1 VLAFL
6 PVAVVIMLAPGPD
19 FAVITRQTIVNG
31 RRHGLVTSFGV
42 SAGLLVHTTAA
53 VLGLSALLAT
63 SATLFTVVKLAGA
76 AYLVFLGVRAIWE
89 ARRPGT
95 EPALVEDG
103 EHPAD
108 VESVE
113 PYLVAFRQGALTN
126 VLNPKVAIM
135 FLSLLPQFVD
145 PHSGL
150 PVWVQTV
157 ELAALFIGMNQL
169 WFLLYTSALGRA
181 GDVVRKDSVR
191 RWFDRVSGA
200 VFIGLGLRVALDR

>member
-1 VLAFL
+1 MLAFL
-6 PVAVVIMLAPGPD
+6 PVALVVMLAPGPD

-42 SAGLLVHTTAA
+42 SAGLLVHTAAA

-76 AYLVFLGVRAIWE
+76 AYLVFLGVKAIWE

-95 EPALVEDG
+95 EPALAEG
-103 EHPAD
+103 EHAAEA
-108 VESVE
+108 ESVE
-113 PYLVAFRQGALTN
+113 PYAIAFRQGALTN

-157 ELAALFIGMNQL
+157 ELAALFIGLNQV
-169 WFLLYTSALGRA
+169 WFFLYTTALGRA